1 VLAFVLDG
9 LDVEFD
15 EWVRVAVDDAH
26 YGILVPAL
34 AIRFGHPSRA
44 QRLAGTGGIVMLV
57 DADNHQATIATVCHA
72 EHRTNNLG
80 ELLLV
85 PTDKRPLELDTLGL
99 GPLIL
104 VVASLLLARFAA
116 GAGNAT
122 RALGLRAPVG
132 KGLLLG
138 FVIGLP
144 MLLQAPFSS
153 NGCAFTVE
161 QLHAIV
167 TAPFNEEVF
176 FRGMLVLVPV
186 YVGGRRFWP
195 FAIGAGLLFG
205 SVHVP
210 WDDRI
215 GMHYFGTFAATAA
228 GGIWYAWLLRC
239 FDRNLWLTISLHA
252 TMNAAWA
259 LFDVS
264 DDAAGGLWPNVGRGL
279 TIALGTVLALRRS
292 RVSG

>member
-1 VLAFVLDG
+1 MKQPTSRTSVAFALALVVLVANRLRGDIPGYRDLHIWLLTEVHVLAAQ
-9 LDVEFD
+9 
-15 EWVRVAVDDAH
+15 AV
-26 YGILVPAL
+26 
-34 AIRFGHPSRA
+34 
-44 QRLAGTGGIVMLV
+44 
-57 DADNHQATIATVCHA
+57 
-72 EHRTNNLG
+72 
-80 ELLLV
+80 
-85 PTDKRPLELDTLGL
+85 

-153 NGCAFTVE
+153 NGFAFTVE

-215 GMHYFGTFAATAA
+215 GMQYFATFAATAA

-292 RVSG
+292 RN

>member
-1 VLAFVLDG
+1 MNQPTSRTTLAFALALVVLVANRLRGDIPGYRDLHIWLVRDVHVLAAQ
-9 LDVEFD
+9 
-15 EWVRVAVDDAH
+15 AV
-26 YGILVPAL
+26 
-34 AIRFGHPSRA
+34 
-44 QRLAGTGGIVMLV
+44 
-57 DADNHQATIATVCHA
+57 
-72 EHRTNNLG
+72 
-80 ELLLV
+80 
-85 PTDKRPLELDTLGL
+85 

-116 GAGNAT
+116 GAGNAAS
-122 RALGLRAPVG
+122 ALGLRAPVG

-144 MLLQAPFSS
+144 MLLQAPLSS
-153 NGCAFTVE
+153 GGFAFTVE
-161 QLHAIV
+161 MLHAII

-215 GMHYFGTFAATAA
+215 GMQYFGTFVATAA

-259 LFDVS
+259 LFSVS
-264 DDAAGGLWPNVGRGL
+264 DNAAGGLWPNVGRGL
-279 TIALGTVLALRRS
+279 TIALGTVLALRQLRRNRAS
-292 RVSG
+292 E